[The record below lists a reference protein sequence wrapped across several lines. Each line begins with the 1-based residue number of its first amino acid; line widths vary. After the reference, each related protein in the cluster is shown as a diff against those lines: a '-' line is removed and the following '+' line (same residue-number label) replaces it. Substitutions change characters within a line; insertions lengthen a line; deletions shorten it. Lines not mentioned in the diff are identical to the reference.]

1 MMKLIHGISVIALLW
16 GIGSYTEVVANNLNP
31 DYEYNNYNAF
41 KIMTDMRY
49 STTEITTEPTTAET
63 TTTTQP
69 TKECLGVFE
78 VSAYC
83 PCYLCSEGYG
93 RETATGARATAG
105 RTIAVD
111 PNVIP
116 YGTAV
121 EINGH
126 TYIAEDCGGDIKG
139 NRIDLFVDTH
149 TETLE
154 WGVRTLNV
162 YK

>member
-1 MMKLIHGISVIALLW
+1 MKLLHGLSVIMMLW
-16 GIGSYTEVVANNLNP
+16 GISSYAEVTTNNFNP
-31 DYEYNNYNAF
+31 DYEYNDYNAF
-41 KIMTDMRY
+41 KIMTDVY
-49 STTEITTEPTTAET
+49 YTENTTEPTTTTET
-63 TTTTQP
+63 TSQAAEP
-69 TKECLGVFE
+69 KKECLGCFE
-78 VSAYC
+78 ISAYC
-83 PCYLCSEGYG
+83 PCDLCSEGYD
-93 RETATGARATAG
+93 RQTATGARATAG

-111 PNVIP
+111 PSVIP

-139 NRIDLFVDTH
+139 NRIDIFFDTH

-154 WGVRTLNV
+154 WGVRSCNV